1 MKRMKKSQAEPKP
14 PGQGLVPTPHEGV
27 TAVHLRPSVLLA
39 DDNARVWRVQI
50 SPSPRTPSPF
60 GSRMG
65 DHTIAWAVHL
75 DVIKAEMYGKTP
87 AEAYAWLK
95 EAHQSAVRWMPD
107 VDSDDTKRL
116 RWLADSDARAVRLED
131 SAYLAKQWLDKA
143 DESVRLGRPAEIAE
157 RLGPAIAHHLAYV
170 NYLPFS
176 TVRNLKD
183 RSTGS
188 AEGRYR
194 KIVLE
199 CERHFAKQAEMEVV
213 ADTPSVAKPVLARTD
228 TEVIARPEPEPEP
241 VKAPDPA
248 QVRDALWRL
257 FSFDAALRET
267 AVVYALSKQAA
278 NQPRVDTKE
287 VEKLA
292 IQLTKHLKQRKSFVL
307 KPTQIKEEAERL
319 ATRLYDSKPQQYLW
333 KAANTIK
340 NVADQL
346 VLILGDPTR
355 VEGYRKDIADYLVL
369 AKAETQGETNK
380 ATDASE
386 RFAKI
391 MSHLLH
397 EHQRLCAIAYPQSV
411 RMSGFLD
418 PTPAEAAITRLRAE
432 MLKLHP
438 KQAAA
443 LAGAPGTKLFE
454 ALKKELEKD
463 TLPAI
468 PDVGADVIK
477 GWVSD
482 DTGDP
487 LVVTFTAG
495 TGIDVNGRPPAPA
508 GVAGMGCHTSAWV
521 IQSTAVKKAMRV
533 ASDEDGL
540 DKIEELVEQ
549 DLAAEIIKLDRY
561 LPLAQLQGGQL
572 KTMFQAAFDALTD
585 ATSGESAGS
594 YLTFRNMLPF
604 ATVDAGNR
612 AGHGEGLDA
621 TVDKTFDRSALN
633 KTLELLADERRDLP
647 LEFAKTLRAVAVD
660 LEDELTF
667 KGDDRWSADFRIK
680 AAVEDSVDRLREEAD
695 LLELGGPAADV
706 SSTIRDTRWAE
717 HQRLYIEAHQL

>member
-1 MKRMKKSQAEPKP
+1 M
-14 PGQGLVPTPHEGV
+14 
-27 TAVHLRPSVLLA
+27 
-39 DDNARVWRVQI
+39 
-50 SPSPRTPSPF
+50 
-60 GSRMG
+60 
-65 DHTIAWAVHL
+65 HL

-87 AEAYAWLK
+87 AEAFAWLK
-95 EAHQSAVRWMPD
+95 ETHQDAVRWMAD

-131 SAYLAKQWLDKA
+131 SAFRAKHWLDQA
-143 DESVRLGRPAEIAE
+143 HESVSLGRPAEIAE
-157 RLGPAIAHHLAYV
+157 RLGRAIAYHLAYV

-188 AEGRYR
+188 AEGHYR
-194 KIVLE
+194 RTILE
-199 CERHFAKQAEMEVV
+199 CERHFAKQTEMEVV
-213 ADTPSVAKPVLARTD
+213 ADPSGVAAKPVLARQD
-228 TEVIARPEPEPEP
+228 TEIIPRPEPEPA
-241 VKAPDPA
+241 KAPDPE
-248 QVRDALWRL
+248 QVKEALWRL

-267 AVVYALSKQAA
+267 AVVYALSKEAA

-292 IQLTKHLKQRKSFVL
+292 IQLTKHLRQRKSFVL
-307 KPTQIKEEAERL
+307 KSAEIKDEAEQL
-319 ATRLYDSKPQQYLW
+319 ATRLYTSKSQQYLW
-333 KAANTIK
+333 MAANTIK

-346 VLILGDPTR
+346 NHILGDPGR
-355 VEGYRKDIADYLVL
+355 AKGYRKEIAEYLVL
-369 AKAETQGETNK
+369 AKAETQGETSK
-380 ATDASE
+380 AADASE

-397 EHQRLCAIAYPQSV
+397 EHQRLCSLAYPQSV
-411 RMSGFLD
+411 RFSGFLE
-418 PTPAEAAITRLRAE
+418 PSPVEAAMARLRE
-432 MLKLHP
+432 ELLKLHP
-438 KQAAA
+438 KQKAA
-443 LAGAPGTKLFE
+443 LAGASGAKLFE

-463 TLPAI
+463 TLPAMPGI
-468 PDVGADVIK
+468 DADTIK

-495 TGIDVNGRPPAPA
+495 TGIEVNGRPPAPA

-533 ASDEDGL
+533 ATDGDGL

-549 DLAAEIIKLDRY
+549 DLAGEIIKLDRH

-585 ATSGESAGS
+585 ATPGECASS

-621 TVDKTFDRSALN
+621 TVDKTFDLDALN
-633 KTLELLADERRDLP
+633 KTLELLADERRERPQEL
-647 LEFAKTLRAVAVD
+647 ARTLRAVAVD

-667 KGDDRWSADFRIK
+667 EGGDRWSADFRIK
-680 AAVEDSVDRLREEAD
+680 AAVEDSVERLREEAD
-695 LLELGGPAADV
+695 LLEFGGTPADV
-706 SSTIRDTRWAE
+706 SPAIRSTRRAE
-717 HQRLYIEAHQL
+717 HQRLYIEAHKL

>member
-14 PGQGLVPTPHEGV
+14 PGQRLEPTPHEGM

-39 DDNARVWRVQI
+39 DDHTRVWRVQI

-95 EAHQSAVRWMPD
+95 AAHQDAVRWMAD

-116 RWLADSDARAVRLED
+116 RWLVDGDARAVRLED
-131 SAYLAKQWLDKA
+131 SAYRAGQWLDKV
-143 DESVRLGRPAEIAE
+143 DESVNLGRHAEIAE
-157 RLGPAIAHHLAYV
+157 RLSRAIAYHLAYV

-188 AEGRYR
+188 GEGRYR
-194 KIVLE
+194 RTVLE
-199 CERHFAKQAEMEVV
+199 CERHFAKPAEMEVV
-213 ADTPSVAKPVLARTD
+213 TDPSRVAAKPVLTRGD
-228 TEVIARPEPEPEP
+228 TEIIPRPEPEP
-241 VKAPDPA
+241 VKPPDPE
-248 QVRDALWRL
+248 QVKEALWRL

-267 AVVYALSKQAA
+267 AVVYALSKEAA

-307 KPTQIKEEAERL
+307 KPAEIKADAELL
-319 ATRLYDSKPQQYLW
+319 ARRLYTSKSQQYLW
-333 KAANTIK
+333 MAANTIK
-340 NVADQL
+340 SVADRL
-346 VLILGDPTR
+346 DHILGDPGR
-355 VEGYRKDIADYLVL
+355 AKGYRKEIAEYLAL
-369 AKAETQGETNK
+369 AKAETQGETSK
-380 ATDASE
+380 AADASE

-397 EHQRLCAIAYPQSV
+397 EHQRLCSLAYPQSV
-411 RMSGFLD
+411 RFSGFLN
-418 PTPAEAAITRLRAE
+418 PSPAEAAISRLRE
-432 MLKLHP
+432 ELLKLYP
-438 KQAAA
+438 KQKAA
-443 LAGAPGTKLFE
+443 LAGAPGAKLFE

-463 TLPAI
+463 TLAAL
-468 PDVGADVIK
+468 PDVDVIK
-477 GWVSD
+477 EWVSD

-495 TGIDVNGRPPAPA
+495 TGIEVNGRPPAPA

-533 ASDEDGL
+533 ASDDDGL

-549 DLAAEIIKLDRY
+549 DLDGEIIKLDRY

-585 ATSGESAGS
+585 ATPGECASS

-612 AGHGEGLDA
+612 AGHGEGLEA
-621 TVDKTFDRSALN
+621 TVNKTFDLDALN
-633 KTLELLADERRDLP
+633 KTLELLADERGDLP
-647 LEFAKTLRAVAVD
+647 AELARTLRAVAVE
-660 LEDELTF
+660 LEDELTL

-680 AAVEDSVDRLREEAD
+680 AAVEDSVERLREEAD
-695 LLELGGPAADV
+695 VLEFGGPPADV
-706 SSTIRDTRWAE
+706 SPAIRDTRWAE
-717 HQRLYIEAHQL
+717 HQRLYIAAHQL